1 MENSRRFSE
10 VDKTR
15 RLGSIVNG
23 VVAVVFIVFLA
34 TFFIR
39 LDKEGTIYLND
50 FSEMLDSYIE
60 NHIGVV
66 VKLPRDLIIGG
77 MDYSQYLK
85 IGPNSYLKGI
95 FFKGYSLKYVY
106 KEKDNLFLLE
116 IPISLIRFSARE
128 FKIIVEADGRVVYS
142 PEKGLIGSLASGSF
156 NNLPSF
162 LTKYKTTKYKFN
174 VRISPNPEFLISSIL
189 FSFLWGLVPWVAL
202 VTLNNIYSSK
212 EEDLEKSASALQSI
226 ISDMI
231 LRVETGEYVEY
242 KPIETKHEPLLK
254 VQNAIHNL
262 FSRYTEAIA
271 GFKSTT
277 EELENTMAQIEEM
290 QSALEERN
298 FLLINTL
305 AETVELKDVGTGE
318 HSKKV
323 MQLALALATKLNITD
338 PEELNAIKYGAILH
352 DVGKIGIPDQI
363 LLKPGKLSAEEF
375 EIMKTHTILGER
387 VVLQIPGWELVADVV
402 RHHHENIDGSG
413 YPDGLS
419 KGTLSLRAQIV
430 ALVDVFT
437 ALTEDRPYRNA
448 LSPLEA
454 LELMKSMVGTKF
466 DEELFEKFKEVVL
479 NHLEFPGLSKDVTE
493 SEKIRNSEGGYSA

>member
-1 MENSRRFSE
+1 MVNSRRFSK
-10 VDKTR
+10 VDKTTR
-15 RLGSIVNG
+15 IGAIVNG
-23 VVAVVFIVFLA
+23 IIVTVFILLLTAFY
-34 TFFIR
+34 IR
-39 LDKEGTIYLND
+39 LDKEALRDLND

-60 NHIGVV
+60 NRIGVV
-66 VKLPRDLIIGG
+66 VELPKDLKINGS
-77 MDYSQYLK
+77 DYSQNLK

-95 FFKGYSLKYVY
+95 FVKGYSLKYVY
-106 KEKDNLFLLE
+106 EEKDNLFLLE
-116 IPISLIRFSARE
+116 IPISLIRFPTRE
-128 FKIIVEADGRVVYS
+128 FKIIVEVDGRVVYS
-142 PEKGLIGSLASGSF
+142 SERGLIGNLVNSSF
-156 NNLPSF
+156 NNFTDF
-162 LTKYKTTKYKFN
+162 LGKSGTTKYKFN
-174 VRISPNPEFLISSIL
+174 VRISPNPDVLLSSV
-189 FSFLWGLVPWVAL
+189 FFNFLWGLIPWVAL
-202 VTLNNIYSSK
+202 VTLNNIHARK
-212 EEDLEKSASALQSI
+212 EKDLEKAASALQGI

-231 LRVETGEYVEY
+231 LRVETGEYLEY
-242 KPIETKHEPLLK
+242 NPIETKHEPLLK

-305 AETVELKDVGTGE
+305 AETVELKDIGTGE

-323 MQLALALATKLNITD
+323 MQLSLALATKLNITD

-363 LLKPGKLSAEEF
+363 LLKPGKLSPEEF

-387 VVLQIPGWELVADVV
+387 VVSQIPGWELVADVV

-430 ALVDVFT
+430 SLVDVFT
-437 ALTEDRPYRNA
+437 ALTEDRPYRKA

-454 LELMKSMVGTKF
+454 LELMQSMVGTKF
-466 DEELFEKFKEVVL
+466 DRELFEKFKEVVVE
-479 NHLEFPGLSKDVTE
+479 HMEFSGLSKDK
-493 SEKIRNSEGGYSA
+493 SEAEEISDSEGGYLA